1 MGKLVMVV
9 VDGFLLKSL
18 AASASD
24 TYWPSQPSHP
34 IQNKPRKSR
43 GKGLTEISTP
53 PSTRS
58 AWMDMN
64 SLCLGQFQQVFTDVL
79 ATQLL
84 PLNIATFLS
93 LKLHKSGSTLYT
105 GDDASCQN
113 LIDYYIDNNISH
125 ESLVN

>member
-24 TYWPSQPSHP
+24 
-34 IQNKPRKSR
+34 
-43 GKGLTEISTP
+43 TEISTP

-113 LIDYYIDNNISH
+113 LIDYYIDNNISR
-125 ESLVN
+125 